1 MTIQILAP
9 AEKDPFLIVATVN
22 QLCQGRNNATGTVTL
37 TAGVTTTV
45 VQAPNCAT
53 GSAVGLTPRTAN
65 AAAEL
70 GNGTL
75 YVSTIANASFT
86 ITHAN
91 NGQTDRN
98 FVWWA
103 VG

>member
-1 MTIQILAP
+1 MTIQVLGP
-9 AEKDPFLIVATVN
+9 AEVDLFKIVATIN

-37 TAGVTTTV
+37 TASAATTV

-53 GSAVGLTPRTAN
+53 GAAPGLTALTAN
-65 AAAEL
+65 AAAEFK
-70 GNGTL
+70 NGTI
-75 YVSTIANASFT
+75 YVSTIANGSFT

-98 FVWWA
+98 YTWTA
-103 VG
+103 IG